1 VNTLLNDR
9 DEDIDDRQDLRH
21 RQYNNGRDREI
32 TLGTTMILGIFF
44 ALAVLC
50 AAFFG
55 FGYSTGRH
63 SALTSLPAAGANT
76 TSNGILKP
84 GAGTTASNP
93 YNAQSIQL
101 GDTPAFGIPV
111 AHTPPPEP
119 VPTKP
124 AYTPASA
131 PAPERVVATDPYVP
145 PPAPA
150 GAPLKPKAIPVAAI
164 VSAPAPVTVAPAAP
178 SAPGSFMVQVAAVSH
193 QEDGELLVTSLKRRG
208 YNVAI
213 HNEPQDKL
221 LHVQIG
227 PFSNRKEADIM
238 RQRLLGDGFNAIVK

>member
-9 DEDIDDRQDLRH
+9 DEELDDRPDDRQGLRH
-21 RQYNNGRDREI
+21 RQYANGRDREI

-63 SALTSLPAAGANT
+63 SALTTAPAAGANT
-76 TSNGILKP
+76 ASSNGILKP
-84 GAGTTASNP
+84 GAGITGNNP
-93 YNAQSIQL
+93 YAQPVPS
-101 GDTPAFGIPV
+101 DTTPAFGL
-111 AHTPPPEP
+111 
-119 VPTKP
+119 
-124 AYTPASA
+124 PASRVPASEAAPTRPA
-131 PAPERVVATDPYVP
+131 PAPERVVAEEPYVHP
-145 PPAPA
+145 TPLPPAETTPKPA
-150 GAPLKPKAIPVAAI
+150 RIVAVAASVPTATP
-164 VSAPAPVTVAPAAP
+164 VSLGT
-178 SAPGSFMVQVAAVSH
+178 GQFMVQVAAVSH

-208 YNVAI
+208 YGVAI
-213 HNEPQDKL
+213 HTEPQDKL

-227 PFSNRKEADIM
+227 PFNNRREADSM

>member
-9 DEDIDDRQDLRH
+9 DEDLDDRDLRH

-63 SALTSLPAAGANT
+63 SALTTAAAGSAAPLSA
-76 TSNGILKP
+76 SNGPLKP
-84 GAGTTASNP
+84 GAGITASNP
-93 YNAQSIQL
+93 YAQPVPS
-101 GDTPAFGIPV
+101 DTTPAFGL
-111 AHTPPPEP
+111 
-119 VPTKP
+119 
-124 AYTPASA
+124 PASRIPASDVAPTRPA
-131 PAPERVVATDPYVP
+131 PAPDRVVAEGPYVRP
-145 PPAPA
+145 TPLPPAETTPKPA
-150 GAPLKPKAIPVAAI
+150 RIVAVAASVPTATP
-164 VSAPAPVTVAPAAP
+164 VSLGT
-178 SAPGSFMVQVAAVSH
+178 GQFMVQIAAVSH

-213 HNEPQDKL
+213 HTEPQDKL

-227 PFSNRKEADIM
+227 PFNNRREADSM